1 MTFSPSLIT
10 PPPQYF
16 AYEKL
21 LKSKCSY
28 KIFKKDNR
36 MMNKYRKTQYPIE
49 NVYNSYII
57 KKDFS
62 YTFNNNDN

>member
-1 MTFSPSLIT
+1 
-10 PPPQYF
+10 
-16 AYEKL
+16 
-21 LKSKCSY
+21 
-28 KIFKKDNR
+28 

-62 YTFNNNDN
+62 YTFNNNDNWLHTKIELRPRQRTTEIKIHNFDKKCAL